1 MQSTDRK
8 RVKFIVSYDGSDYC
22 GWQRQKEHSCGPKL
36 PSIQQT
42 LESALK
48 SILNEG
54 VAVSA
59 SGRTDAGVHAKAQVC
74 HFDTSRRLPRDLCW
88 ALKSKLPTSIA
99 ARGAWLAPLDFHS
112 TLSAQAKTY
121 QYYIWNHNRP
131 TALMNRYSWWIRK
144 PLDLAELNQST
155 LGIIGQHDFAS
166 FQSVG
171 TPVAHTVRQIY
182 AAHWKSVRPGL
193 IVFEV
198 KGSGFLKQMVR
209 NIVGTLIDFH
219 LKGQDHEKIQSVME
233 KCDRRFA
240 GPTAPAQGL
249 FLKTV
254 YYSKELDR
262 RCVKI

>member
-1 MQSTDRK
+1 MQDKELK

-22 GWQRQKEHSCGPKL
+22 GWQRQKDHKCGPKL
-36 PSIQQT
+36 PSVQQT

-48 SILNEG
+48 SLLNET
-54 VAVSA
+54 VSVSA

-74 HFDTSRRLPRDLCW
+74 HFDTCGRLPRDICW

-99 ARGAWLAPLDFHS
+99 ARSAWIAPPEFHS
-112 TLSAQAKTY
+112 TLSAKAKTY
-121 QYYIWNHNRP
+121 QYYVWNHNRP

-144 PLDLAELNQST
+144 PLDLDELNLST
-155 LGIIGQHDFAS
+155 LAFIGEHDFAS

-171 TPVAHTVRQIY
+171 TPVAHTVRKIY
-182 AAHWKSVRPGL
+182 AAHWKNVRPGL
-193 IVFEV
+193 MVFEV

-209 NIVGTLIDFH
+209 NIVGTLVDFH
-219 LKGQDHEKIQSVME
+219 LKGQGSDKIQKVIQ

-249 FLKTV
+249 FLKKV